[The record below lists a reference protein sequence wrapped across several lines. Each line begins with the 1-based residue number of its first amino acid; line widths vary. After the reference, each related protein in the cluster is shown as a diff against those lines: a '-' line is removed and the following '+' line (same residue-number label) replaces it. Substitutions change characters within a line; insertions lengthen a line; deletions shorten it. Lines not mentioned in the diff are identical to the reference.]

1 MSNNRFI
8 FLGYWKN
15 LEIVYVETSTS
26 PKTYKAVHSYTNPM
40 TKKELRIIRNYSFNI
55 LKNNIIDKE
64 DILIEIK
71 SSGEWVKAF

>member
-1 MSNNRFI
+1 MN
-8 FLGYWKN
+8 
-15 LEIVYVETSTS
+15 
-26 PKTYKAVHSYTNPM
+26 
-40 TKKELRIIRNYSFNI
+40 KKELRITRNYSFNI

>member
-1 MSNNRFI
+1 
-8 FLGYWKN
+8 
-15 LEIVYVETSTS
+15 
-26 PKTYKAVHSYTNPM
+26 M

-71 SSGEWVKAF
+71 SSGEWIKAF